1 MTPADRIADL
11 RARIHHHEER
21 YYVFNDPEVSDAEF
35 DALMKELEA
44 LEAEYPDLATED
56 SPTRRVGGRPVEGF
70 DTVQHHVPMLSSRE
84 LVQRGGTGARS
95 TSACAGAS
103 RTRAWRW
110 TRSPTSRS

>member
-35 DALMKELEA
+35 DALMKELET
-44 LEAEYPDLATED
+44 LEAEYPNLATED

-70 DTVQHHVPMLSSRE
+70 DTVQHHVPMLSLENSYSEGE
-84 LVQRGGTGARS
+84 LGAYDERVR
-95 TSACAGAS
+95 GAS